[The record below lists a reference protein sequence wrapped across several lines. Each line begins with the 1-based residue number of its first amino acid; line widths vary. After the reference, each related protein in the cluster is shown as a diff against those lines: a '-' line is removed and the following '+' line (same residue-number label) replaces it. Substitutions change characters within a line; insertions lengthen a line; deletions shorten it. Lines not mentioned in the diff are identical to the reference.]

1 MGVRRKARECALQM
15 LFQWDLTGDDVREIS
30 STFWEAHDDAPSELM
45 EFADVLIRGV
55 VDHVEEIDPLIERH
69 AENWRLER
77 MATVDRNVLRLA
89 TAEMRSDGKTPST
102 VVINEAIEIAR
113 RFSNEGSP
121 KFVNGLLD
129 SIRKEL
135 EQTST

>member
-15 LFQWDLTGDDVREIS
+15 LFQWDLTRDDVDQIR
-30 STFWEAHDDAPSELM
+30 STFWEVHDDEPPEVI
-45 EFADVLIRGV
+45 EFADTLIQDA

-89 TAEMRSDGKTPST
+89 TQEMRSDGKTPST
-102 VVINEAIEIAR
+102 VVINEAIEIVR

-121 KFVNGLLD
+121 KFINGLLD
-129 SIRKEL
+129 SIRKEI
-135 EQTST
+135 EGK

>member
-15 LFQWDLTGDDVREIS
+15 LFQWDLTGDDVSEIS

-45 EFADVLIRGV
+45 EFADGLTRGV

-89 TAEMRSDGKTPST
+89 TEEMRSDGKTPST

>member
-1 MGVRRKARECALQM
+1 M
-15 LFQWDLTGDDVREIS
+15 LFQWDLTRDDVDQILSTYWEI
-30 STFWEAHDDAPSELM
+30 HDDAAPEVM
-45 EFADVLIRGV
+45 EFANALVRGA

-89 TAEMRSDGKTPST
+89 TGELRSAGATPST

-113 RFSNEGSP
+113 RFSTEGSP
-121 KFVNGLLD
+121 QFINGLLD

-135 EQTST
+135 EKEGTNADHADHTD